1 MEESKFYVPT
11 IEEFHVGF
19 EYEQDYDIVLTTL
32 ERYESE
38 TTWSPKIFKIEDYE
52 FIDHLVIAKFVRVK
66 YLDRE
71 DIELLDWV
79 LDEEED
85 GRMVFTHKYLP
96 YIHLFASIQ
105 EYSTYRHITIS
116 SDTSILFTGNIKN
129 KSRLRSIMDWTG
141 VLVEKFEGTDEITN
155 I

>member
-66 YLDRE
+66 CLDRE
-71 DIELLDWV
+71 DIESLDWV

-85 GRMVFTHKYLP
+85 GRMIFTHKYLS
-96 YIHLFASIQ
+96 YIRLFASIQ
-105 EYSTYRHITIS
+105 EYSTDRHITIS

>member
-1 MEESKFYVPT
+1 MEDNKFYVPT

-19 EYEQDYDIVLTTL
+19 EF
-32 ERYESE
+32 ERLVKLKGGTSVPIEEHCEIWEKEVFTEES
-38 TTWSPKIFKIEDYE
+38 
-52 FIDHLVIAKFVRVK
+52 LVTALAYWPFVVRVK

-71 DIELLDWV
+71 DIESLDWV

-85 GRMVFTHKYLP
+85 GRMIFTHKYLS
-96 YIHLFASIQ
+96 YIRLFTSIQ
-105 EYSTYRHITIS
+105 EYSTDRPMTIS

-129 KSRLRSIMDWTG
+129 KSRLKSIMDWTG